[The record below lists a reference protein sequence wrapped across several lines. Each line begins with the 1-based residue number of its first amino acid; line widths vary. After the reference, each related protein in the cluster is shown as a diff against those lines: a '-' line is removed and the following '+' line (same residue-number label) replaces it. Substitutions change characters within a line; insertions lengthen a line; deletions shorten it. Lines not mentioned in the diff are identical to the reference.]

1 MHEKKKSKGFPPTV
15 ALHHLWRSKGLFVL
29 TRHRNILQRKRRRR
43 HRGRASQQVKLGI
56 DRSINSIRNTLAL
69 HCINAETVRP
79 REKQC
84 TYPMHS
90 VCESTGVK
98 CMWKIDFP
106 IHPTTDGSNW
116 KRHGKICRFA
126 LVRVPSIAL
135 QSYALALTANSRHA
149 TAGGQLLRMSSSGG
163 NRFMES
169 GWLERVWLTKKRP
182 LPDRHWR
189 RWPRRIRL
197 KCNPVCMPV
206 FFKFICLWFHPLSR
220 DQCNVPGNCGTDP

>member
-1 MHEKKKSKGFPPTV
+1 MLSANLKLICRFIVLLTSFFQTESSTGAHHIDLPSFHTWTALFIHKCCFMFASYCYHARKKRSKGFPPTV

-69 HCINAETVRP
+69 HCINAETVWP

-98 CMWKIDFP
+98 CM
-106 IHPTTDGSNW
+106 
-116 KRHGKICRFA
+116 
-126 LVRVPSIAL
+126 
-135 QSYALALTANSRHA
+135 
-149 TAGGQLLRMSSSGG
+149 
-163 NRFMES
+163 
-169 GWLERVWLTKKRP
+169 
-182 LPDRHWR
+182 
-189 RWPRRIRL
+189 
-197 KCNPVCMPV
+197 
-206 FFKFICLWFHPLSR
+206 
-220 DQCNVPGNCGTDP
+220 